1 MLYGPSPHASGL
13 KTEASL
19 LYSLTKVSRLQ
30 HRRAPYFARVL
41 DVRRRLHA
49 VVSDLHGA
57 TSIRSNAVAKTEL
70 ALQAIPAA
78 WKEMHLLL
86 TQSFFMP
93 YALTHLALLARI
105 ATLLAMHHSYLRS
118 TLPRGAPA
126 AAPAALPPP
135 RLLALSTSTSA
146 DAALARIFGGVD
158 AAPVAV
164 PTSGSAP
171 APPVSM
177 LRQPPQPQ
185 RRQPHAGEAAGSE
198 DLGEAMAV
206 DELPVGE
213 AAGSE
218 DLGEARAVDELPAEL
233 EAAGLL
239 PEARAPGTSG
249 PSAAAAVAVARTAV
263 DSPAE
268 EMVVLWE
275 IDPTPNAPSPHQD
288 GASAANGAADDVAD
302 EPDAQ
307 VSASGDGPNDTTPA
321 ANGWAGAVVDAP
333 ASAGVHTPEKGET
346 SRAPADLSDG
356 CSVPSLHADPGV
368 APLLGAALRR
378 RKRETGSLDRLVHK
392 YRLL

>member
-198 DLGEAMAV
+198 DLGEA
-206 DELPVGE
+206 
-213 AAGSE
+213 
-218 DLGEARAVDELPAEL
+218 RAVDELPAEL

-239 PEARAPGTSG
+239 PEARAPGTSW

-307 VSASGDGPNDTTPA
+307 VSASVDGPNDTTPA

-378 RKRETGSLDRLVHK
+378 RKRKTGSLDRLVHK

>member
-57 TSIRSNAVAKTEL
+57 TSIRSNAVANTEL

-105 ATLLAMHHSYLRS
+105 ATLLAMHHSHLRS

-185 RRQPHAGEAAGSE
+185 RRQPHA
-198 DLGEAMAV
+198 
-206 DELPVGE
+206 GE

-307 VSASGDGPNDTTPA
+307 VSASVDGPNDTTPA

-356 CSVPSLHADPGV
+356 CSVPSLHADQGV

-378 RKRETGSLDRLVHK
+378 RKRKTGSLDRLVHK

>member
-57 TSIRSNAVAKTEL
+57 TSIRSNAVANTEL

-198 DLGEAMAV
+198 DLGEA
-206 DELPVGE
+206 
-213 AAGSE
+213 
-218 DLGEARAVDELPAEL
+218 RAVDELPAEL

-307 VSASGDGPNDTTPA
+307 VSASVDGPNDTTPA

-368 APLLGAALRR
+368 APLLGAASRR
-378 RKRETGSLDRLVHK
+378 RKRKTGSLDRLVHK

>member
-57 TSIRSNAVAKTEL
+57 TSIRSNAVANTEL

-198 DLGEAMAV
+198 DLGEA
-206 DELPVGE
+206 
-213 AAGSE
+213 
-218 DLGEARAVDELPAEL
+218 RAVDELPAEL

-307 VSASGDGPNDTTPA
+307 VSASVDGPNDTTPA

-356 CSVPSLHADPGV
+356 CSVPSLHADQGV

-378 RKRETGSLDRLVHK
+378 RKRKTGSLDRLVHK

>member
-57 TSIRSNAVAKTEL
+57 TSIRSNAVANTEL

-105 ATLLAMHHSYLRS
+105 ATLLAMHHSHLRS

-185 RRQPHAGEAAGSE
+185 RRQPHA
-198 DLGEAMAV
+198 
-206 DELPVGE
+206 GE

-307 VSASGDGPNDTTPA
+307 VSASVDGPNDTTPA

-368 APLLGAALRR
+368 APLLGAASRR
-378 RKRETGSLDRLVHK
+378 RKRKTGSLDRLVHK